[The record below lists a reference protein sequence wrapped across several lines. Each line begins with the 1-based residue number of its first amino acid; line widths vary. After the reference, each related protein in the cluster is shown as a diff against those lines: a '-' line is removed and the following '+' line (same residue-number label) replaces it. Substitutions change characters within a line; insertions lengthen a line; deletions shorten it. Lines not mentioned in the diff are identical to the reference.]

1 MRALKKQNP
10 LLTRNGRTRLG
21 TLPLE
26 KLTAMLETARPRDK
40 TKIKNRINILK
51 IRKGV

>member
-10 LLTRNGRTRLG
+10 LLTRNGRTKLG
-21 TLPLE
+21 PLSLD
-26 KLTAMLETARPRDK
+26 KLTSMLDNARPRDK
-40 TKIKNRINILK
+40 TKIKNRINLLK